1 MNPSDTPLRFAGAEL
16 DAIRQPL
23 PGAHR
28 CVDPAATLRRIT
40 PLLAR
45 CGVTRLADL
54 TGLDV
59 LGVPVFQAVRPDGRA
74 GTTTEGKGWTPD
86 AARVSALM
94 EALEIFHAERFDPPT
109 ISGSHHELRASL
121 PLCDITRL
129 PAPARRAIPPEQL
142 VHRPLRWVAGVDLCS
157 GEPRH
162 VPLETVALRRYPG
175 AAFASHTN
183 GLASGNHLLEAIVH
197 GLCERIERDAH
208 VRWTLRD
215 GLRRVDLGGLDDP
228 RARAVLAR
236 LDELGA
242 HVGVFAQTS
251 DIGVPAY
258 HCTLLCPPGPR
269 QPFPAWTW
277 GCGCHLDPT
286 VALLRALGE
295 AIQIR
300 AVYLS
305 GRRDD
310 IDHADYAATMDPREI
325 ALRSAELA
333 ATPCSESFVSRPL
346 PAGTLQADL
355 RALVSAVRAVGVAEI
370 VVVDLTDPA
379 LGVPVVRVL
388 TPGLEGHPAY
398 DAPGV
403 RTAVPP

>member
-1 MNPSDTPLRFAGAEL
+1 MSDADEPLHLGGRALAAAREAFA
-16 DAIRQPL
+16 
-23 PGAHR
+23 GAHR
-28 CVDPAATLRRIT
+28 CVAPAATLRRIT
-40 PLLAR
+40 PLLAG
-45 CGVTRLADL
+45 CGVTRLAEL
-54 TGLDV
+54 GGLDV

-94 EALEIFHAERFDPPT
+94 EALEIWHAERFDPPVVV
-109 ISGSHHELRASL
+109 GSFAELRGRL
-121 PLCDITRL
+121 PLVDPTRL
-129 PAPARRAIPPEQL
+129 PRSPRLGLTPEQL
-142 VHRPLRWVAGVDLCS
+142 RARSLRWVEGAALPG
-157 GEPRH
+157 GEPRW
-162 VPLETVALRRYPG
+162 VPLELVALRRYPG

-208 VRWTLRD
+208 VRWVLD
-215 GLRRVDLGGLDDP
+215 AAVRRVDLAGLEDP
-228 RARAVLAR
+228 RGRAVLAR

-242 HVGVFAQTS
+242 VLGAFAQTS

-258 HCTLLCPPGPR
+258 HCTLLCPAGPR

-295 AIQIR
+295 AIQVR
-300 AVYLS
+300 AVFLS

-310 IDHADYAATMDPREI
+310 LDAADYAATMDAREI
-325 ALRSAELA
+325 ELRIAEVR
-333 ATPCSESFVSRPL
+333 ATPCSETFVPRPL
-346 PAGTLQADL
+346 APGTLQADL
-355 RALVSAVRAVGVAEI
+355 RRLVGAVEAVGGEV
-370 VVVDLTDPA
+370 VVVDLTRA
-379 LGVPVVRVL
+379 ELGLPVVRVL
-388 TPGLEGHPAY
+388 TPGLEGHPHY

-403 RTAVPP
+403 RTAVPR